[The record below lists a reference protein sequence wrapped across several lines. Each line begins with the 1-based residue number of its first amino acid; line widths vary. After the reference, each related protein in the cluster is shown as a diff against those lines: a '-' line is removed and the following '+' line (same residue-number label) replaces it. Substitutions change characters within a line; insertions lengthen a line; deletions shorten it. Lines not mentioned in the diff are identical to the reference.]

1 MSSKTR
7 KKRIL
12 VVDDETEIVQI
23 LQIRLEANG
32 YEVLSA
38 HDGLQALEKVHAE
51 KPDLILLDILM
62 PRMDGGTFLH
72 RMKELGLLGIIPII
86 VLTAKANMREFF
98 LVQEIADFMVKPFDS
113 RNLLREIA
121 RHLGEPS
128 PTPT

>member
-1 MSSKTR
+1 M
-7 KKRIL
+7 KKKIL
-12 VVDDETEIVQI
+12 VVDDESEIVQV
-23 LQIRLEANG
+23 LRIRLEAIG
-32 YEVLSA
+32 YEVLAA
-38 HDGLQALEKVHAE
+38 HDGVQALEIVHAK

-128 PTPT
+128 PTITPS